1 MLRFNNFS
9 IKLPLAIQREPF
21 RLNQHNLMAVE
32 MNTETDK
39 ILMKHF
45 YYIFIMTEV
54 TSL

>member
-1 MLRFNNFS
+1 M
-9 IKLPLAIQREPF
+9 KLPLAIQREPLG
-21 RLNQHNLMAVE
+21 LNQHNLMAVE

-54 TSL
+54 TS